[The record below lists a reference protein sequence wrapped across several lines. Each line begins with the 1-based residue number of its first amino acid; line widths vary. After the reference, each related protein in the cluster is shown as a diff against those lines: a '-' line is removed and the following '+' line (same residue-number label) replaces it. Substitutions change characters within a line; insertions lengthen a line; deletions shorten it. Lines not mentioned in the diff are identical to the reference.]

1 MKTMEE
7 MKNHYNSFDSWMLS
21 LKQMSNE
28 EWFQPIHEG
37 KWSAAEIVSHLI
49 AWDRFTLDQRLG
61 KLKENAVLD
70 PFPDFQSVNDRA
82 AEYAKSGITKEEL
95 IAEFMEVRSAAVAG
109 FLKFEGEEHQFHF
122 KIGNHSFT
130 IASYMDDFIGH
141 DLHHKGQIDA
151 FLEKNESTGIA

>member
-7 MKNHYNSFDSWMLS
+7 MKNHYSSFDSWILS
-21 LKQMSNE
+21 LKQMRNE
-28 EWFQPIHEG
+28 EWFQPIQEG

-82 AEYAKSGITKEEL
+82 AEYAKSGITKDEL
-95 IAEFMEVRSAAVAG
+95 IAEFMEVRSAAVDG
-109 FLKFEGEEHQFHF
+109 LLKFEGEELQFHF
-122 KIGNHSFT
+122 KIGDHPFT
-130 IASYMDDFIGH
+130 IASYMEDFIGH
-141 DLHHKGQIDA
+141 DLHHKAQIDA
-151 FLEKNESTGIA
+151 FLEKTKAPG